1 MKQLLGCSLFGLGLL
16 LASFCFLL
24 WSRSLA
30 WSAGLTLAGFLLA
43 YLGYKLTEEE

>member
-24 WSRSLA
+24 
-30 WSAGLTLAGFLLA
+30 A